1 MSLINDALK
10 QARQKPPDNGPG
22 GLPPLQPVPAPAS
35 TTGWLLPSV
44 VIVLV
49 IVAACFIGWAVTH
62 RNTSAPPTQPPAA
75 SAPVPPVA
83 AATPVPTPPATPV
96 ASAPVAATPPATTT
110 TQAVQPVAGVSPP
123 PVYPPFVLKL
133 QGIDYSP
140 TAPTAILN
148 GKTVHPGDSFHKY
161 QVKSISKD
169 AVIVIGP
176 DNKEIQIELG
186 D

>member
-22 GLPPLQPVPAPAS
+22 GQPPLQPVPAPAS
-35 TTGWLLPSV
+35 TTGWLLPSI

-49 IVAACFIGWAVTH
+49 IIAASFIGWAVMR
-62 RNTSAPPTQPPAA
+62 RNANVPLTQAPPAPAL
-75 SAPVPPVA
+75 APQGAATIPVQTPVATPVATAPVA
-83 AATPVPTPPATPV
+83 AAM
-96 ASAPVAATPPATTT
+96 PATTT
-110 TQAVQPVAGVSPP
+110 TQAVQQVASVSPP
-123 PVYPPFVLKL
+123 PVDPPFVLKL

-140 TAPTAILN
+140 TAPSAILN

-161 QVKSISKD
+161 RVKSISKD
-169 AVIVIGP
+169 AVTVIGP

-186 D
+186 N